1 MRQLL
6 LILSLAGLCC
16 ACTSERPRHI
26 IGVSQC
32 SQDIWR
38 EKQNDELQIATY
50 FNDDVELRF
59 TAAYD
64 NDERQVQQIDS
75 LVATG
80 IDLLIVAP
88 NQIATITP
96 AIDRAY
102 DRGIPV
108 IVFERK
114 TDSKKYTAFISA
126 DNYEMGRQMGQY
138 IAGQLHGS
146 GRVLEVKGLKGSSP
160 ALERHKGFSDAIATY
175 PGITL
180 VASLQGDWTE
190 ESGYKAVRDY
200 QGDLS
205 NIDFVFGQNDRMA
218 VGARRAMADAAP
230 GTDMKT
236 RFCGID
242 GLPGKDGGIDC
253 VQRGILDA
261 TYIYPTRGDLL
272 LKLAMDIL
280 EGRPYERENRME
292 AAIVT
297 SENAN
302 VTQMQAEEMS
312 GQKERL
318 EMLSQKVDWYLSQ
331 YRHQQIYT
339 LLLGI
344 IVLLVVA
351 GACFAFI
358 TMRRRHQL
366 EREAYALVVSNTP
379 TAVVAPLSSPEGDTN
394 VQRQGNEAP
403 SGAVGGAVPTGDT
416 NVQRQGNEA
425 PSGAVGG
432 AAPTGDTNVRQQG
445 NEAPSGAVGG
455 AVAPLFSDFLE
466 LLRQHVQEHISDS
479 DFSVETL
486 AADMSMSRVQLY
498 RKVKQLTGHTPVDI
512 IRQSRLNRA
521 KLLLTTTDLTIS
533 EVTYQVGFTAPSYF
547 TKCFKEEFGYLPGDA
562 RKS

>member
-6 LILSLAGLCC
+6 LILSLASLCC

-38 EKQNDELQIATY
+38 EKQNAELQIATY

-160 ALERHKGFSDAIATY
+160 ALERHKGFSDAIAAY

-242 GLPGKDGGIDC
+242 GLPGKDGGSDC
-253 VQRGILDA
+253 VQKGILDA

-272 LKLAMDIL
+272 LQLAMDIL

-297 SENAN
+297 RENAD

-351 GACFAFI
+351 GALFAFI

-366 EREAYALVVSNTP
+366 EREAYALVVGNTP
-379 TAVVAPLSSPEGDTN
+379 TAVVAPLSSPEEVTN

-403 SGAVGGAVPTGDT
+403 SGAVGEAV
-416 NVQRQGNEA
+416 
-425 PSGAVGG
+425 
-432 AAPTGDTNVRQQG
+432 PTGDTNVRQQG
-445 NEAPSGAVGG
+445 NEAPSGAVGE
-455 AVAPLFSDFLE
+455 AVDPLFSDFLE
-466 LLRQHVQEHISDS
+466 LLRKHVQEHISDS

-521 KLLLTTTDLTIS
+521 KLLLSTTDLTIS

>member
-6 LILSLAGLCC
+6 LILSLASLCC

-38 EKQNDELQIATY
+38 EKQNDELQMATY
-50 FNDDVELRF
+50 FNNDVELRF

-160 ALERHKGFSDAIATY
+160 ALERHKGFSDAIAAY

-253 VQRGILDA
+253 VQKGILDA

-272 LKLAMDIL
+272 LQLAMDIL

-366 EREAYALVVSNTP
+366 EREAYALVVGNTP

-394 VQRQGNEAP
+394 VQRQGHEAP
-403 SGAVGGAVPTGDT
+403 SGAVGGAVPTG
-416 NVQRQGNEA
+416 A
-425 PSGAVGG
+425 
-432 AAPTGDTNVRQQG
+432 TNVRQQG
-445 NEAPSGAVGG
+445 NEAPSGAVGE
-455 AVAPLFSDFLE
+455 AVDPLFSDFLE
-466 LLRQHVQEHISDS
+466 LLRKHVQEHISDS

-521 KLLLTTTDLTIS
+521 KLLLSTTDLTIS

>member
-6 LILSLAGLCC
+6 LILSLASLCC

-38 EKQNDELQIATY
+38 EKQNAELQIATY

-160 ALERHKGFSDAIATY
+160 ALERHKGFSDAIAAY

-272 LKLAMDIL
+272 LQLAMDIL

-297 SENAN
+297 SENAD

-351 GACFAFI
+351 GALFAFI

-416 NVQRQGNEA
+416 NV
-425 PSGAVGG
+425 
-432 AAPTGDTNVRQQG
+432 RQQG
-445 NEAPSGAVGG
+445 NEAPSGAVEG

>member
-1 MRQLL
+1 M
-6 LILSLAGLCC
+6 
-16 ACTSERPRHI
+16 
-26 IGVSQC
+26 
-32 SQDIWR
+32 
-38 EKQNDELQIATY
+38 ATY
-50 FNDDVELRF
+50 FNDGVELRF

-88 NQIATITP
+88 NQMATITP

-114 TDSKKYTAFISA
+114 TDTKKYTAFISA

-160 ALERHKGFSDAIATY
+160 ALERHKGFSDAIAAY

-230 GTDMKT
+230 DASVKT
-236 RFCGID
+236 RYCGID

-253 VQRGILDA
+253 VQKGILDA

-272 LKLAMDIL
+272 LQLAMDIL
-280 EGRPYERENRME
+280 EGRPYERENRLE

-297 SENAN
+297 RENAN

-312 GQKERL
+312 EQKERL
-318 EMLSQKVDWYLSQ
+318 ESLSQKVDWYLSQ

-366 EREAYALVVSNTP
+366 EREAYALVVGNTP

-403 SGAVGGAVPTGDT
+403 S
-416 NVQRQGNEA
+416 
-425 PSGAVGG
+425 
-432 AAPTGDTNVRQQG
+432 APTAPPSIPADAPTRSLSSEGDTNVRQQG

-466 LLRQHVQEHISDS
+466 QLRQHVQEHISDS

-562 RKS
+562 RKG

>member
-6 LILSLAGLCC
+6 LILSLASLCC

-38 EKQNDELQIATY
+38 EKQNDELQMATY

-88 NQIATITP
+88 NQMATITP

-160 ALERHKGFSDAIATY
+160 ALERHKGFSDAIAAY

-272 LKLAMDIL
+272 LQLAMDIL

-366 EREAYALVVSNTP
+366 EREAYALVVGNTP
-379 TAVVAPLSSPEGDTN
+379 TAVVASLSSPEGDTN

-416 NVQRQGNEA
+416 NV
-425 PSGAVGG
+425 
-432 AAPTGDTNVRQQG
+432 RQQG
-445 NEAPSGAVGG
+445 NEAPSGAVGE
-455 AVAPLFSDFLE
+455 AVDPLFSDFLE
-466 LLRQHVQEHISDS
+466 LLRKHVQEHISDS

-521 KLLLTTTDLTIS
+521 KLLLSTTDLTIS

>member
-6 LILSLAGLCC
+6 LILSLASLCC

-38 EKQNDELQIATY
+38 EKQNDELQMATY
-50 FNDDVELRF
+50 FNNDVELRF

-88 NQIATITP
+88 NQMATITP

-114 TDSKKYTAFISA
+114 TDTKKYTAFISA

-160 ALERHKGFSDAIATY
+160 ALERHKGFSDAIAAY

-272 LKLAMDIL
+272 LQLAMDIL

-366 EREAYALVVSNTP
+366 EREAYALVVGNTP

-403 SGAVGGAVPTGDT
+403 SGAVGEAV
-416 NVQRQGNEA
+416 
-425 PSGAVGG
+425 
-432 AAPTGDTNVRQQG
+432 PTGDTNVRQQG

-455 AVAPLFSDFLE
+455 AVDPLFSDFLE
-466 LLRQHVQEHISDS
+466 LLRKHVQEHISDS

-521 KLLLTTTDLTIS
+521 KLLLSTTDLTIS

>member
-6 LILSLAGLCC
+6 LILSLASLCC

-38 EKQNDELQIATY
+38 EKQNDELQMATY
-50 FNDDVELRF
+50 FNNDVELRF

-88 NQIATITP
+88 NQMATITP

-114 TDSKKYTAFISA
+114 TDTKKYTAFISA

-138 IAGQLHGS
+138 IAGQLHGT
-146 GRVLEVKGLKGSSP
+146 GRVLEVMGLKGSSP
-160 ALERHKGFSDAIATY
+160 ALERHKGFSDAIAAY

-272 LKLAMDIL
+272 LQLAMDIL

-297 SENAN
+297 RENAD

-351 GACFAFI
+351 GALFAFI

-366 EREAYALVVSNTP
+366 EREAYALVVGNTP

-403 SGAVGGAVPTGDT
+403 SGAVGEAV
-416 NVQRQGNEA
+416 
-425 PSGAVGG
+425 
-432 AAPTGDTNVRQQG
+432 PTGDTNVRQQG
-445 NEAPSGAVGG
+445 NEAPSGAVGE
-455 AVAPLFSDFLE
+455 VVDPLFSDFLE
-466 LLRQHVQEHISDS
+466 LLRKHVQEHISDS

-521 KLLLTTTDLTIS
+521 KLLLSTTDLTIS